1 MQLQIFAII
10 ALIASTIAC
19 SFLDEMYGA
28 YVPLGQLSNKVNAW
42 D

>member
-1 MQLQIFAII
+1 MQLQIFALI
-10 ALIASTIAC
+10 ALIASIAC